1 MSDDE
6 RDDVKEADGFEDAEE
21 RTSPE
26 LVRAGAHRG
35 VDPMVVVCTP
45 DGSRR
50 RALVSLLG
58 ENGWNAVEQKTSEEL
73 LETSRALN
81 PEVIIVDSGLR
92 LPSGASIPEVLRQR
106 RPDAIRR
113 IMALVSTAQP
123 QEVAGAV
130 VDGYDDFIVDADNPV
145 EVLARTTA
153 NLRACRTLQ
162 EMERQKRDAA
172 TLLELSQTLAS
183 SLDLQLIL
191 HMVSRLI
198 SEVIGL
204 ERCSIV
210 ILDPEHNDAVM
221 VAASEDRKVK
231 DLRINLLKYP
241 ELQRCV
247 QAAAPVLITN
257 AHVDPML
264 DVARGT
270 AVDSVRM
277 MVLFPIIFEERVTG
291 VLFLRSHQVS
301 RDLSDHEVQFGQTV
315 ASACAVAIRNARLFD
330 SFRDQNERINYMR
343 IAAERQMEALKKYED
358 FFEYAADGMAIIDTN
373 ESVLYV
379 NREGRR
385 LLGRQNDGMRGQAF
399 SSFIVEDSRDRWAGV
414 VDLVRH
420 GRFKHEVDL
429 VIARGDGKERVISL
443 SAGGGGQETGL
454 IILSFRD
461 VTETREMEGE
471 LRTTKDFLENLV
483 DHSVDAIVA
492 SDLSGNIMLFNKGA
506 ERITGHKADDVIG
519 HLHVSQLY
527 PPGVANEIMAQ
538 LRDERWGGK
547 GRLEVQRKEVVT
559 ARGDTIPVSMSASII
574 YEDGDEVA
582 TVGIFQD
589 LRDRLRIEKQLVDAQ
604 EELMKTEKA
613 RVAAELAGMAAH
625 ELNQPLTSV
634 LGYAE
639 MLRHKIPE
647 TDAKVRK
654 HIDTIYG
661 QAERMAEIVRKIG
674 RITKYETTNYTAA
687 TRMLNLDASVDESDA
702 IARSEAVT
710 LPPIPASEGADTE
723 RVRVAPGPARPTLE
737 AKRAAPVDPRSAI
750 VRLDTVDSDEGPLSL
765 GAPKTDPAR
774 PVARPPTS
782 AGPPPP
788 DVERAQEPSTGKER
802 YGRAHRSSDE
812 HPEVTSPGRPLP
824 NRADLKTPPRP
835 TRRSDGGS

>member
-1 MSDDE
+1 MN
-6 RDDVKEADGFEDAEE
+6 DDVLEADGFDDREE

-26 LVRAGAHRG
+26 FVKAGAHRG

-45 DGSRR
+45 DGTRR
-50 RALVSLLG
+50 RTLVSLLS
-58 ENGWNAVEQKTSEEL
+58 ENGWNAVELKTTEEL

-81 PEVIIVDSGLR
+81 PEVIIVDSALR
-92 LPSGASIPEVLRQR
+92 LSTGASIPEVLRQR

-113 IMALVSTAQP
+113 IMALVPSGVP

-172 TLLELSQTLAS
+172 SLLELSQTLAS

-198 SEVIGL
+198 SEVVGM

-231 DLRINLLKYP
+231 DLRINLQKYP

-247 QAAAPVLITN
+247 QAAAPIVITD
-257 AHVDPML
+257 ADRDPL
-264 DVARGT
+264 LATARGS

-277 MVLFPIIFEERVTG
+277 MALFPIVFEERVTG
-291 VLFLRSHQVS
+291 VLFLRSHQLS
-301 RDLSDHEVQFGQTV
+301 RELTDHEIQFGQTV

-358 FFEYAADGMAIIDTN
+358 FFEYAADGMAIIDPN

-385 LLGRQNDGMRGQAF
+385 LIGRENDDMRGTPF
-399 SSFIVEDSRDRWAGV
+399 SGFIVEDSRDRWAGV
-414 VDLVRH
+414 VELVRH

-429 VIARGDGKERVISL
+429 VISRGDGRERIISL

-483 DHSVDAIVA
+483 DNSVDAIIA
-492 SDLSGNIMLFNKGA
+492 ADMSGNIMLFNKGA
-506 ERITGHKADDVIG
+506 ERITGLKAEDVIG
-519 HLHVSQLY
+519 HLHVSELY
-527 PPGVANEIMAQ
+527 PAGVANEIMAQ
-538 LRDERWGGK
+538 LRDERWGGR
-547 GRLEVQRKEVVT
+547 GRLEVQRKEVIT
-559 ARGDTIPVSMSASII
+559 ARGDVIPVSMSASII

-589 LRDRLRIEKQLVDAQ
+589 LRDRLRIEQQLNDAQ

-647 TDAKVRK
+647 TDMKMRR

-674 RITKYETTNYTAA
+674 RITKYETTHYTAA
-687 TRMLNLDASVDESDA
+687 TRMLNLDASVDDGELQS
-702 IARSEAVT
+702 RSEAVT
-710 LPPIPASEGADTE
+710 MP
-723 RVRVAPGPARPTLE
+723 PGPARESSDTGRFRASHHA
-737 AKRAAPVDPRSAI
+737 AKQPPANDPRSAI
-750 VRLDTVDSDEGPLSL
+750 VRLDTVDADDDAQSFSSSL
-765 GAPKTDPAR
+765 TDPAR
-774 PVARPPTS
+774 PAARPAPTPHRT

-788 DVERAQEPSTGKER
+788 EEDSSKEPSTGKER
-802 YGRAHRSSDE
+802 YGRVRAGESA
-812 HPEVTSPGRPLP
+812 PEVTSPGRPIPTRNDSSSTSGP
-824 NRADLKTPPRP
+824 NRRNN
-835 TRRSDGGS
+835 GGT